1 MTTDNPTTAEILRE
15 VARRADVSVSTVTR
29 VLNGKTRGAYP
40 KVARRNRH
48 IQQIADEL
56 NYRPSY
62 RGQTFQRGKTL
73 HVALLFENENPMLG
87 TIYGQMIE
95 GAVRRLHAAGYH
107 LTPWGLTDA
116 DLDRTDLFLDQR
128 FDGVLVH
135 HRITDTMREA
145 IRRAGLPAV
154 ALNADDDALPCVY
167 PDDRR
172 GAHALTQH
180 LIGLGHRSL
189 LFLKNR
195 FDQHMSTR
203 ERLRGFREAAKQA
216 GLSDQQA
223 RVSDPFSSWNKL
235 DNATTKRV
243 IDKVFQYPE
252 PATAVICYRGHDA
265 LGLHRVL
272 HRQGVRVPQDVSLA
286 VCSDELALD
295 LHTPSITAV
304 SVPFMEMGAEAAGVL
319 LRLIGG
325 DDSPAGARIVLPEKL
340 LIRESTVLP
349 RPQP

>member
-1 MTTDNPTTAEILRE
+1 MITEPSTTAEILRE

-40 KVARRNRH
+40 KVAKRNRH

-62 RGQTFQRGKTL
+62 RGRTFQLGKTL

-87 TIYGQMIE
+87 TTYGQMIE
-95 GAVRRLHAAGYH
+95 GAVRRLHADGYH
-107 LTPWGLTDA
+107 LTPWGLTPA

-145 IRRAGLPAV
+145 IKRAGLPAV
-154 ALNADDDALPCVY
+154 ALNTDDDALPCVC

-172 GAHALTQH
+172 GARVLTQH
-180 LIGLGHRSL
+180 LIDLGHRSL

-195 FDQHMSTR
+195 FDRHMSTR
-203 ERLRGFREAAKQA
+203 ERLRGFRDAAEQA
-216 GLSDQQA
+216 GLSGDRA
-223 RVSDPFSSWNKL
+223 RVCEPIESWQNRDAPAVTRL
-235 DNATTKRV
+235 IDTIFQATR
-243 IDKVFQYPE
+243 

-265 LGLHRVL
+265 LGLHRALL
-272 HRQGVRVPQDVSLA
+272 HHGVRAPEDVSLA
-286 VCSDELALD
+286 VCSDELSID
-295 LHTPSITAV
+295 LHTPAITAV
-304 SVPFMEMGAEAAGVL
+304 RVPFMEIGAEAAGIL
-319 LRLIGG
+319 LRLIAG
-325 DDSPAGARIVLPEKL
+325 DASPAGARVMLPEKL
-340 LIRESTVLP
+340 IVRESTTP
-349 RPQP
+349 PKAQR